1 MSTLSVKVITDV
13 TADSYVDNSLAAA
26 NSFANA
32 AATSVGSSYGAA
44 NSAYNTANAA
54 FNAANNVNLGPV
66 FSVANAAYGNANTK
80 LSNTSGV
87 VFSGDIRFTGNVNT
101 NIVKSNTI
109 QGFDG
114 TNYIVNGYPRMPGQV
129 IEYLSS
135 PCDGSSITVGSG
147 TYTFQNVTTQQTDTS
162 YTYVDLTGSSLSYTP
177 PTGTT
182 RVIYRFSWTSY
193 WASAHA
199 ISHNKFYIDGVEV
212 LYARH
217 SRSGYYH
224 EGKSD
229 FEWTINI
236 GGSGNTNTGRQA
248 SWTTAK
254 IMKMQYRAYG
264 GSDIMYQHGS
274 MYWDGNS
281 GNQFNLPHLTII
293 AIA

>member
-13 TADSYVDNSLAAA
+13 TSDSYVDNSLAAA

-32 AATSVGSSYGAA
+32 TATSVISSYGAA

-54 FNAANNVNLGPV
+54 FNTANNVNLGPV
-66 FSVANAAYGNANTK
+66 FTVANAAYGNANTK

-114 TNYIVNGYPRMPGQV
+114 TNYIVNGYPRMPGQI

-135 PCDGSSITVGSG
+135 PCDGSTVTVGSG
-147 TYTFQNVTTQQTDTS
+147 SYTFQNVTTYTAVT
-162 YTYVDLTGSSLSYTP
+162 YTYIDITGSSITYTP
-177 PTGTT
+177 PAGTT
-182 RVIYRFSWTSY
+182 RVIYRFNSAMFWG
-193 WASAHA
+193 SAHA
-199 ISHNKFYIDGVEV
+199 IAHNKFFIDGTEV
-212 LYARH
+212 LYARY
-217 SRSGYYH
+217 SRSAQYY
-224 EGKSD
+224 ED
-229 FEWTINI
+229 RTTFEWTINI
-236 GGSGNTNTGRQA
+236 GGNGNTNTGRQA

-254 IMKMQYRAYG
+254 TLKMQWRAYG
-264 GSDIMYQHGS
+264 GSDIQYYHGTT
-274 MYWDGNS
+274 YWDGGS
-281 GNQFNLPHLTII
+281 STQFSMPHLTII

>member
-13 TADSYVDNSLAAA
+13 TSDSYVDNSLAAA

-32 AATSVGSSYGAA
+32 AATSVSSSYGAA

-54 FNAANNVNLGPV
+54 FNTANNVNLGPV
-66 FSVANAAYGNANTK
+66 FAVANAAYGNANTK

-109 QGFDG
+109 QGSDG

-135 PCDGSSITVGSG
+135 PCDGSTVTVGSG
-147 TYTFQNVTTQQTDTS
+147 SYTFQNVTTYTAVT
-162 YTYVDLTGSSLSYTP
+162 YTYTDVTGSSIAYTP
-177 PTGTT
+177 PAGTT
-182 RVIYRFSWTSY
+182 RVIYRFNSTMFWG
-193 WASAHA
+193 SAHA
-199 ISHNKFYIDGVEV
+199 ISHNKFFIDGTEV
-212 LYARH
+212 LYARY
-217 SRSGYYH
+217 SRSAYYY
-224 EGKSD
+224 ED
-229 FEWTINI
+229 RTTFEWTINI
-236 GGSGNTNTGRQA
+236 GGNGNTNTGRQA

-254 IMKMQYRAYG
+254 TLKMQWRAYG
-264 GSDIMYQHGS
+264 GSDVIYYHGTT
-274 MYWDGNS
+274 YWDGGA
-281 GNQFNLPHLTII
+281 GNQFSMPHLTII